1 MKKAFTLVL
10 LAIVLFAA
18 GNRAQAQNKIGHI
31 ALSDIIL
38 AMPETKKAD
47 TALQQFRDALYQSA
61 QDKSAAFDDAVAKF
75 YKDSSTMTPTVKEV
89 KRKSLQDQM
98 QAMQGEDQRI
108 QQELQKKQQEI
119 SEPLQKKALD
129 AVQAVAKENG
139 YSYVFVKEALLVAPP
154 SDDIAPLVKKKLGL
168 KYCTIR
174 KRQVHKPG
182 VFIFVYATGKTHRRF

>member
-10 LAIVLFAA
+10 LATVLFAA

-31 ALSDIIL
+31 SLSDIIL
-38 AMPETKKAD
+38 AMPEAKKAD
-47 TALQQFRDALYQSA
+47 TALQQFREALVQSA

-75 YKDSSTMTPTVKEV
+75 YKDSATMTSSVKEV

-108 QQELQKKQQEI
+108 QNELQKKQQEM
-119 SEPLQKKALD
+119 SEPIQKKALD
-129 AVQAVAKENG
+129 AVTAVAKENG

-154 SDDIAPLVKKKLGL
+154 SDDIAPLVRKKLGL
-168 KYCTIR
+168 K
-174 KRQVHKPG
+174 
-182 VFIFVYATGKTHRRF
+182 

>member
-10 LAIVLFAA
+10 LATVLFAA

-38 AMPETKKAD
+38 AMPEAKKAD
-47 TALQQFRDALYQSA
+47 TALQQFREALVQSA

-75 YKDSSTMTPTVKEV
+75 YKDSATMTSSVKEV

-108 QQELQKKQQEI
+108 QQELQKKQQEM
-119 SEPLQKKALD
+119 SEPIQKKALD
-129 AVQAVAKENG
+129 AVTAVAKENG

-154 SDDIAPLVKKKLGL
+154 SDDIAPLVRKKLGL
-168 KYCTIR
+168 K
-174 KRQVHKPG
+174 
-182 VFIFVYATGKTHRRF
+182 